1 MTVGGRRAARAADGK
16 ETLMTSSPSAELDV
30 ASLFAAR
37 RLGLVR
43 MAVLLVDDV
52 SCAEDVVQDAFIGL
66 QRRAQRLR
74 DPNAAMG
81 YLRVSV
87 LNNARSVLRR
97 RRTVRHFLSR
107 ASVPEAVSPADR
119 GLLVAEEH
127 REVLAAVRTLPP
139 RQQEVLILRYWS
151 DLSEAEIAQTMG
163 ISEGTVKST
172 ASRAMDKLEIL
183 LGATR

>member
-1 MTVGGRRAARAADGK
+1 M
-16 ETLMTSSPSAELDV
+16 
-30 ASLFAAR
+30 
-37 RLGLVR
+37 
-43 MAVLLVDDV
+43 
-52 SCAEDVVQDAFIGL
+52 
-66 QRRAQRLR
+66 
-74 DPNAAMG
+74 
-81 YLRVSV
+81 
-87 LNNARSVLRR
+87 
-97 RRTVRHFLSR
+97 
-107 ASVPEAVSPADR
+107 SPADR
-119 GLLVAEEH
+119 GLLVTEEH